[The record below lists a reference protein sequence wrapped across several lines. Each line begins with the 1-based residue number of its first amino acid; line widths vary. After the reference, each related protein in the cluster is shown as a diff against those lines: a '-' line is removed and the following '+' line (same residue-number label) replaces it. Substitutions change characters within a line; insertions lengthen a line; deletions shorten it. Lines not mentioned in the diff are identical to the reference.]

1 MRDYSLLGNDG
12 KLAVERGLSQVE
24 WYRSPVARKRMKELM
39 RRRNGPAIRD
49 TILWIGLMVATA
61 GIATVLFPSW
71 WSVPFFLVYGVLY

>member
-49 TILWIGLMVATA
+49 TLLAEYEVAAENLERDLDRLLNELISQGLLSA
-61 GIATVLFPSW
+61 G
-71 WSVPFFLVYGVLY
+71 